1 MTSLVKA
8 VDEKIAENPD
18 LKAFV
23 VRLTDTD
30 HEAEVVKALRDLAKE
45 QGITEVPLTLLEN
58 PAGPPSYKI
67 AEDAEVTVLLWH
79 FAELEA
85 KHAFAPGELSEEGIQ
100 RVLAD
105 LPKIL
110 DE

>member
-1 MTSLVKA
+1 MTGLVKA
-8 VDEKIAENPD
+8 VDEKIAENPE

-30 HEAEVVKALRDLAKE
+30 GEAEVVKALRDLAAE
-45 QGITEVPLTLLEN
+45 HGIEHVPLTLMED

-67 AEDAEVTVLLWH
+67 AEGAEVTVLLWRQI
-79 FAELEA
+79 EVEA
-85 KHAFAPGELSEEGIQ
+85 KHAFAPGQLDEEGVK